1 MSLIFTTQNMT
12 HMKIESFLPSVTQI
26 GDWIDGCISHEQI
39 NNMRNFYRMVI
50 STQFFP
56 DVTQDSLSKA
66 WDHLG
71 KLIEL
76 QILKIDHKI

>member
-1 MSLIFTTQNMT
+1 
-12 HMKIESFLPSVTQI
+12 MKLESFLPSVTQI
-26 GDWIDGCISHEQI
+26 GDWIDGCINNDQL

-56 DVTQDSLSKA
+56 EVTQDSLSKA
-66 WDHLG
+66 WEHLG

-76 QILKIDHKI
+76 QELKIESKI